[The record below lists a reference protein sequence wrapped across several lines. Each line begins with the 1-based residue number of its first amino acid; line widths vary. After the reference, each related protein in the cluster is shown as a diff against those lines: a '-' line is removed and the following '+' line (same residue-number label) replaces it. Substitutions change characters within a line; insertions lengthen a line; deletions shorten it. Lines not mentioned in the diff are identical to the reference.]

1 MRKRM
6 TSTDKQ
12 TDDKKNIQY
21 VKPKTEGQKELVRAI
36 AENSIVLVCGPS
48 GTGKTH
54 LSICLACQYLS
65 EGKIKKIILSR
76 PIVSASV
83 KNMGALPGSM
93 REKIDPY
100 LIPVIEE
107 MKKYFSH
114 QEVEKFIR
122 DGIVELV
129 PLEYMRGRTF
139 DDAFMILDESEN
151 AEFAQLTMFLTRIG
165 QNSKAVANGDIEQTD
180 LVKNAGA
187 FEEFLDLMENIKDIE
202 VVELGEEDIVRNKL
216 IKDILRAVARRT

>member
-1 MRKRM
+1 MSQVRCGHK
-6 TSTDKQ
+6 
-12 TDDKKNIQY
+12 Y
-21 VKPKTEGQKELVRAI
+21 VKPKTEGQKNLVRAI

-48 GTGKTH
+48 GCGKTH
-54 LSICLACQYLS
+54 ISICIACQYLA

-83 KNMGALPGSM
+83 KNMGALPGNM

-100 LIPVIEE
+100 LVPVMQE

-114 QEVEKFIR
+114 QEVEKFIK
-122 DGIVELV
+122 DEVVELV

-139 DDAFMILDESEN
+139 DDSFMILDESEN
-151 AEFAQLTMFLTRIG
+151 ADFAQLTVFLTRIG
-165 QNSKAVANGDIEQTD
+165 QNSKAVANGDIDQTD
-180 LVKNAGA
+180 LKKDAGA

-202 VVELGEEDIVRNKL
+202 VVELTENDIVRNKL